1 MTILQTTLADQLKLQ
16 GVEEEA
22 AEDVAMV
29 LQPLLEQEAQL
40 EYVFIP
46 TFFLSDSALSRA
58 FYRSVESRWD

>member
-22 AEDVAMV
+22 AEDVALV

-40 EYVFIP
+40 E
-46 TFFLSDSALSRA
+46 
-58 FYRSVESRWD
+58 